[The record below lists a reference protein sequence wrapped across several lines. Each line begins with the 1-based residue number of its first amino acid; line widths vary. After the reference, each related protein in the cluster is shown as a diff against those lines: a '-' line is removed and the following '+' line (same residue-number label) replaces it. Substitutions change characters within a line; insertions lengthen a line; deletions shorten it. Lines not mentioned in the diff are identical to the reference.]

1 MRNRTS
7 TITRERPVHTVCSQ
21 LWLFLTLRL
30 FIILGVCPDSWIH
43 MQGSCYKLSS
53 GTLNWSAAKSACEAL
68 GSKLVSI
75 NSQAEQQALASKIT
89 YNQRT
94 WIGFY
99 RNPKDKSKWLWL
111 DGSRSTYT
119 NWNAGEPNS
128 LGEECAEIYPKA
140 RGWKW
145 NDQSCTDSF
154 RYICEIKGRS
164 KTLCCY
170 IYDIYDIFSKAT

>member
-1 MRNRTS
+1 M
-7 TITRERPVHTVCSQ
+7 
-21 LWLFLTLRL
+21 
-30 FIILGVCPDSWIH
+30 CPNGWINI
-43 MQGSCYKLSS
+43 QGSCYKFSA
-53 GTLNWSAAKSACEAL
+53 GTLNWNAAKAACEAF

-111 DGSRSTYT
+111 DRSRSTYT
-119 NWNAGEPNS
+119 NWNTGEPNS

-145 NDQSCTDSF
+145 NDQSCTSTF

-164 KTLCCY
+164 ENIRCY
-170 IYDIYDIFSKAT
+170 IYNIYDIFSTAT